1 MKPPSE
7 VFAPNSSLSFFSD
20 IDDEF
25 RSTNNIH
32 IRLLDEE
39 FRSNRIMNNDRGNN
53 NTKRGEDYFS
63 SSSDSS
69 IDSNG
74 SSALPPA
81 RKKSRANDD
90 AAAKHPKKNATAA
103 SHLLKKYRGG
113 KENQVPQ
120 VGKNKKGRS
129 KSLNNFNASPA
140 FGQGIYRQQ
149 RRAFT
154 YSPAGKPMILSRR
167 LSYKINNSTTPDK
180 SPVVATKLEFTP
192 VARRKSKGRR
202 SRHHESSLE
211 RLGASKRSMAAK
223 KARKSKRNSI

>member
-1 MKPPSE
+1 MLFKPPSQI
-7 VFAPNSSLSFFSD
+7 FAPNSSLSYFSD
-20 IDDEF
+20 FDDEF
-25 RSTNNIH
+25 RSTKH
-32 IRLLDEE
+32 SFVDED
-39 FRSNRIMNNDRGNN
+39 FRTNRIMNNDRRNN

-74 SSALPPA
+74 PSALPPA

-90 AAAKHPKKNATAA
+90 AAAKHPKKNAVA

-129 KSLNNFNASPA
+129 KSLNNVNASPA